1 MAAISDRKRN
11 CFYTLSSRS
20 TISMYTTNG
29 EKAIQ
34 HIQTLS
40 SLYKIT
46 QEKAPGSPALT
57 PQNFQIINIH
67 IVDVS
72 ESHSGVQLIAIT
84 MNGVRLYFAPSTSY
98 SYSLGTQSNTQG
110 LRSLQLIHVRL
121 PPLNL
126 IHPDEHEKLYRPPAT
141 NFESMRTNFQPTSR
155 PYILSSLD
163 NSCYVDGLTIASQPG
178 DIDGTDYI
186 LCLAPDLTRIG
197 NLGQLNLPA
206 QPQQTQYGVGYG
218 QYNFTISTNRP
229 PLTEYASLLSIPG
242 RTWAMAAI
250 PKASVET
257 PPETPA
263 PSAINELATQ
273 FGELPNQFMLL
284 TNVGLTFLSRRR
296 AVDYLRAVLEELQAE
311 GSVQPIIE
319 FRDRYPGFPNKRNL
333 GLTFL

>member
-1 MAAISDRKRN
+1 
-11 CFYTLSSRS
+11 
-20 TISMYTTNG
+20 MYTTNG

-40 SLYKIT
+40 SLYKIA

-67 IVDVS
+67 VVDVS
-72 ESHSGVQLIAIT
+72 ESRSGVQLIAIT
-84 MNGVRLYFAPSTSY
+84 MNGVRLYFAPSNLY
-98 SYSLGTQSNTQG
+98 SYSQSNTG
-110 LRSLQLIHVRL
+110 ALRSLQLIHVRL

-126 IHPDEHEKLYRPPAT
+126 IHPDEHENLYRPPT
-141 NFESMRTNFQPTSR
+141 SSFENTRTQPTSR
-155 PYILSSLD
+155 PHIVSTLD
-163 NSCYVDGLTIASQPG
+163 NSCYADGLTIASQPG
-178 DIDGTDYI
+178 DTDGTDYI

-206 QPQQTQYGVGYG
+206 QSQQPQYGVGFG
-218 QYNFTISTNRP
+218 QYNSAISTNRP
-229 PLTEYASLLSIPG
+229 PLTEYATLLAIPG

-250 PKASVET
+250 AKASVGT

-273 FGELPNQFMLL
+273 FGESPNQFMVL
-284 TNVGLTFLSRRR
+284 TNVGLTFLTRRR

-319 FRDRYPGFPNKRNL
+319 FRDRYLGFYPSKTDESRFNVPLVLAGTRL
-333 GLTFL
+333 ALCFLDWLAGIPF